1 MSTPQTPS
9 VRRTRRERE
18 AELRRA
24 DIIAAAAGVFGEK
37 GFQGAQ
43 VTEIATAAELSLNSV
58 YAQFKGK
65 EEIYEAVLHAAA
77 ATIRDEVQ
85 ARAEALVD
93 PAAQLL
99 SIIES
104 LFACFDNHGHLMR
117 IYARTTGGLPWR
129 VREAMGED
137 SLLVLQEFTAWLV
150 GVARRAA
157 KEGKISGLDPEALA
171 FALIGAITTSATHWI
186 EDPSRESLSDSA
198 PRVRAIFERI
208 IAANESL

>member
-1 MSTPQTPS
+1 MSTPQNPS

-85 ARAEALVD
+85 ARAEVLVD

-186 EDPSRESLSDSA
+186 EDPSCESLSDSA

-208 IAANESL
+208 IAANELL